1 MGEEQREASVEAT
14 VDVKDLDAWRGIWV
28 YAEVHDDTLEDV
40 VLELLHAARP
50 LAEQLET
57 ELGAVLLGSGVKRHV
72 DKLIA
77 HGADVVYIVDHP
89 ELNHYRTEVYQE
101 ALYQLIVRYKP
112 EIMLFG
118 STPNGKDLA
127 SAIATDL
134 ETGLT
139 ADTTMLAVNKEER
152 LLEASRPAFG
162 GNIMATILCKKHRP
176 QMATVRPRVMRAGE
190 PDGTRTGKI
199 IEVSVTF
206 SPHSLLKTILDT
218 VKESRAQNGLET
230 ADIVVAFG
238 KGVGDPRGLE
248 MVEALASV
256 LGAAIGASRDV
267 VEMGLIGRE
276 HQVGQT
282 GITVMPKIYMA
293 IGISGAIQHLVGMQN
308 SGIIIAINTDPEAP
322 IMKIAHYAVVADAY
336 TLLPKLTASLR
347 EALKEVRGDV
357 LKV

>member
-1 MGEEQREASVEAT
+1 MAEEQQKEIVDET
-14 VDVKDLDAWRGIWV
+14 VDVKDLDAWRGIWI
-28 YAEVHDDTLEDV
+28 YGEVHDGELEGV
-40 VLELLHAARP
+40 ALELLHAARP
-50 LAEQLET
+50 LADALET
-57 ELGAVLLGSGVKRHV
+57 ELGAVLLGSGVKRHAET
-72 DKLIA
+72 LIA
-77 HGADVVYIVDHP
+77 HGADNVYVVDHP
-89 ELNHYRTEVYQE
+89 ELANYRTEVYHE

-118 STPNGKDLA
+118 STANGKDLA

-139 ADTTMLAVNKEER
+139 ADTTMLGVNKEER

-190 PDGTRTGKI
+190 PDVTRQGKI
-199 IEVSVTF
+199 NEESVTF
-206 SPHSLLKTILDT
+206 SSQNLLKTIIET
-218 VKESRAQNGLET
+218 VKESSGDSGLET

-238 KGVGDPRGLE
+238 KGVGDQRGLE
-248 MVEALASV
+248 MVQALAGV
-256 LGAAIGASRDV
+256 LGAAVGASRDV

-282 GITVMPKIYMA
+282 GVTVMPKIYIA
-293 IGISGAIQHLVGMQN
+293 IGISGAVQHLVGMQN
-308 SGIIIAINTDPEAP
+308 SGTIIAINTDPEAP

-336 TLLPKLTASLR
+336 ALLPKLTASLN
-347 EALKEVRGDV
+347 EALKEVKRDV
-357 LKV
+357 LTV